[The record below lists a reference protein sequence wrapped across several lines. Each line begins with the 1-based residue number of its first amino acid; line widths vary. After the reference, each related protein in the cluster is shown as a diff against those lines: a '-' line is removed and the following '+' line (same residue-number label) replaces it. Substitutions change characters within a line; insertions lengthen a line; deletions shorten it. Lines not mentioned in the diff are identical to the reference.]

1 MIVTNK
7 LFQIRLVTKFKG
19 KWSRKLDFI
28 KYDEKISRSLLILF
42 QWEFQNESFS
52 ANTLNSFF
60 LTYFLFLNSYFSFYI
75 FNKIIYHQHI
85 IVKPKQAFTC
95 GAGHKK

>member
-19 KWSRKLDFI
+19 KWSRKLDFS

-60 LTYFLFLNSYFSFYI
+60 
-75 FNKIIYHQHI
+75 
-85 IVKPKQAFTC
+85 
-95 GAGHKK
+95 